1 MIGRLAKWIHDLE
14 PTNLCVVLELITEPP
29 EPGGFSG
36 DQEMLKHGLT
46 VAIGSDNI
54 HDVYKP
60 FSDGNMMT
68 ELKFLLECLHLY
80 DIDALAD
87 IATKNGRLVI
97 GMEDDNEGAKI

>member
-1 MIGRLAKWIHDLE
+1 
-14 PTNLCVVLELITEPP
+14 
-29 EPGGFSG
+29 
-36 DQEMLKHGLT
+36 MLKHGLT

-54 HDVYKP
+54 QDVYKP
-60 FSDGNMMT
+60 FSDGNMFT

-80 DIDALAD
+80 DIDTLVD